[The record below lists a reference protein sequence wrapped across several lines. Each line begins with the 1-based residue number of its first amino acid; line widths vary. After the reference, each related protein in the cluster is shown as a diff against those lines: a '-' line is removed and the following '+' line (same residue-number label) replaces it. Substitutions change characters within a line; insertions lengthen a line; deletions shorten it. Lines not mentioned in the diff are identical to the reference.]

1 MTNHNAQFTYS
12 PEAAEYL
19 TFTWGGGAYIDVHP
33 EGSEYPTDTINVWD
47 YEKDVPTIERTLD
60 AFQAEC
66 DEWLKNQN

>member
-1 MTNHNAQFTYS
+1 MSNTAKFTYT

-19 TFTWGGGAYIDVHP
+19 TFTWGGGAYIDVYP

-60 AFQAEC
+60 AFRAEC
-66 DEWLKNQN
+66 DEWLKNQD